1 MTKHNSDEVKINSFK
16 IRVNNHD
23 LDVLHARAKSVDMQL
38 TQYLR
43 WRGMQ
48 PVGRI
53 KKAQERKSIDQEAIT
68 VYASIRNELNRQGNN
83 LNQIARAAN
92 LARLEGKP
100 MDGYLRSIDEI
111 KRINQE
117 ILNSITNLR
126 ATS

>member
-23 LDVLHARAKSVDMQL
+23 SDVLHARAKSVDMPL

-48 PVGRI
+48 PVGQL
-53 KKAQERKSIDQEAIT
+53 KKAQERKSIDREAIA
-68 VYASIRNELNRQGNN
+68 VYAGIRNELNRQGIN
-83 LNQIARAAN
+83 LNQITKAVN
-92 LARLEGKP
+92 LARLEGRLT
-100 MDGYLRSIDEI
+100 DGCLEGIDEI

-117 ILNSITNLR
+117 ILNSIANLR

>member
-1 MTKHNSDEVKINSFK
+1 M
-16 IRVNNHD
+16 
-23 LDVLHARAKSVDMQL
+23 
-38 TQYLR
+38 
-43 WRGMQ
+43 
-48 PVGRI
+48 GRI

-117 ILNSITNLR
+117 ILNSIANLR
-126 ATS
+126 ASS